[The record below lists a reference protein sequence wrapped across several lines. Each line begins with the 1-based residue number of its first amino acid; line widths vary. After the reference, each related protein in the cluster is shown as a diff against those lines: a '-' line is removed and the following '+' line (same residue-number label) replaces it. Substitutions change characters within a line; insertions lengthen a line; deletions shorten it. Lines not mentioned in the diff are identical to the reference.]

1 MTLNPLHEEHIR
13 GVAVTFSVASPDLDP
28 AAVTAATGLE
38 PDDAAYRGGE
48 RRNKAG
54 ALLNPA
60 SEGRWVLGTRGK
72 VASRDIRDHF
82 HYLHERLLPH
92 ATALKTFARGG
103 ETFFGVVWKSTYLY
117 AGTGPL
123 LDADSIAGIA
133 ALGAGM
139 GFDIYQ
145 VDEGHEVDSVE
156 LEA

>member
-13 GVAVTFSVASPDLDP
+13 GVAVTFSVSAPDLDP
-28 AAVTAATGLE
+28 AAVSAATGLH
-38 PDDAAYRGGE
+38 PDDTAYAGGE

-54 ALLNPA
+54 ALLGPA
-60 SEGRWVLGTRGK
+60 TEGRWVLGTRGK
-72 VASRDIRDHF
+72 VPSKDIRDHF

-92 ATALKTFARGG
+92 AAALKTFARGG

-117 AGTGPL
+117 AGAGPL
-123 LDADSIAGIA
+123 LDAASLAGVA

-145 VDEGHEVDSVE
+145 VDEDQKFDST
-156 LEA
+156 